1 MNDKN
6 SKLQFNSSLIEE
18 VEKIVKD
25 KKILYFEAVLIWCDL
40 NNHEIEFAGE
50 IIKKNMVLRSKIQL
64 EAENLNFMR
73 KSSRLPI

>member
-6 SKLQFNSSLIEE
+6 SKLQFNSTLIEE
-18 VEKIVKD
+18 VESIVKD
-25 KKILYFEAVLIWCDL
+25 KKILYFEAVLMWCES

-50 IIKKNMVLRSKIQL
+50 IIKKNIVLRSKIQL